1 MSADARIAIIAVVHL
16 ALTWVLLRY
25 IADSAMP
32 FYVYREDSSSA
43 GAAHGA
49 SVHTAAT
56 HEWDLWPPFLVPSQE
71 AYVAQLARQ
80 QRATSA
86 ADAVALNSRV
96 VWRSSAFHLTL
107 AIFTYALLRF
117 GVTAPYGRHS
127 WSLGFQLT
135 LPSRVSWML
144 QESPTIF
151 QVLYHAFLEYPRLMG
166 HSPSQPSLWP
176 ASSSASGPTGAGMP
190 SSHSSADTCH
200 SYWGCVRVACTQ
212 QHLGL
217 LLFVIHYVH
226 RSWLYPLSIPATARD
241 VPLVVTGM
249 ATLYCLFNGRLQ
261 VLASAGAAATACA
274 ADTAARSSACT
285 PAYTASMNL
294 VRCWRERHALQS
306 LSSPS
311 SASTSVGAAAV
322 RVGWWLLLGLY
333 ALGVLGGSALFF
345 LGQRINMQ
353 ADYYLVR
360 LRRGD
365 KGSISHG
372 GIKPVGRR
380 AVNVHGDAL
389 ASSSSSE
396 ASRAAQ
402 HRSSVDGYRIPVG
415 GWFDSVSC
423 ANFFGELVEWTGY
436 VIVVAAT
443 SAASNGSCLS
453 VTTALEEELLRPLSS
468 SSWWSLMNPIMW
480 LRLVARVF
488 FSGSESRPAALAAF
502 SFLVY
507 VFSNLAPRAVAHHAW
522 YARTFGDL
530 YTRLGRQALIPG
542 VY

>member
-32 FYVYREDSSSA
+32 FYVHREGSSPA
-43 GAAHGA
+43 GAANGA
-49 SVHTAAT
+49 SVRRAVA
-56 HEWDLWPPFLVPSQE
+56 HEWDQWSPFLVPSQE
-71 AYVAQLARQ
+71 AYAAQLGRQ

-151 QVLYHAFLEYPRLMG
+151 QVIYHVFLEYPRLMG
-166 HSPSQPSLWP
+166 HSPSWPSLWP
-176 ASSSASGPTGAGMP
+176 SSSSASGPTAAGMP

-200 SYWGCVRVACTQ
+200 SYWGCVRAACTQ

-226 RSWLYPLSIPATARD
+226 RSWLYPLSIPATAHD
-241 VPLVVTGM
+241 VPLVVTWM
-249 ATLYCLFNGRLQ
+249 ATMYCLFNGRLQ

-274 ADTAARSSACT
+274 TDTAAPSLACT
-285 PAYTASMNL
+285 PAYTASMGF
-294 VRCWRERHALQS
+294 VRCWRERHELQS
-306 LSSPS
+306 LPSS
-311 SASTSVGAAAV
+311 SASVGAVAV
-322 RVGWWLLLGLY
+322 RVGWRLLLGLY
-333 ALGVLGGSALFF
+333 AVGVLGGSALFF

-372 GIKPVGRR
+372 GSKPVGRR
-380 AVNVHGDAL
+380 AANLHGDAL
-389 ASSSSSE
+389 ATSSSLE
-396 ASRAAQ
+396 ASRDAQ
-402 HRSSVDGYRIPVG
+402 HRSSIDGYRIPVG

-443 SAASNGSCLS
+443 SAASNGNCLS
-453 VTTALEEELLRPLSS
+453 VTTALEEELLQPLSS

-488 FSGSESRPAALAAF
+488 FGGSESRPAALAAF

-522 YARTFGDL
+522 YAKTFGDP